1 MDRSASVHDGPHAC
15 IAAGARFP
23 HPPLKRQLP
32 HLYPMPHILLLSS
45 SIRDGR
51 MSQRVTAHLE
61 RHINGT
67 ARHSVE
73 VLDLSTLALP
83 LFHERLKFMKDPP
96 AVAVQVSGSVCRADG
111 LILVAPEYNGSFPAS
126 LKNVIDLLNEEWK
139 RKPVAL
145 VPVSSGAFGGTQL
158 VMQLQFVLWKLRA
171 WVVPGAMHVPQVKD
185 QFGEDGT
192 ATDAAAWA
200 KRCDALLAEL
210 EWAIEARARM
220 A

>member
-1 MDRSASVHDGPHAC
+1 M
-15 IAAGARFP
+15 
-23 HPPLKRQLP
+23 P
-32 HLYPMPHILLLSS
+32 HLLLLSS

-51 MSQRVTAHLE
+51 MSQRVAAHLE

-67 ARHSVE
+67 GRHTVE
-73 VLDLSTLALP
+73 LLDLSSLDLP

-96 AVAVQVSGSVCRADG
+96 AAAVQVADAVRRADG
-111 LILVAPEYNGSFPAS
+111 MLIVAPEYNGSFPAS

-139 RKPVAL
+139 RKPIAL
-145 VPVSSGAFGGTQL
+145 VPVSGGAFGGTQL

-185 QFGEDGT
+185 QFNEDGT
-192 ATDAAAWA
+192 ATDAAAWS

-210 EWAIEARARM
+210 EWAMEARARM